1 MGWNLLEK
9 DVDTRCMVLMSQMV
23 IRLYDGK
30 EKRELTAAYKER
42 GLLAGEDC
50 AETMEEAYGLHYPGE
65 VLERYKEKIGDSI
78 RITRALAMALAQ
90 TKPFFLPGMFVGG
103 QYSGFLKEIRT
114 LAEKDLYLEGAC
126 YALEES
132 ADRMLRLQEEIQKK
146 QVKNAAQA
154 VYFLSLLPETS
165 WEYQAGILAAK
176 LSGSDKPAVFGNEG
190 LYEWI
195 AVHLSHYAKKLRKK
209 EYNVLKAVC
218 RLPDINIYAQNPVKK
233 WLLKA
238 GYTED
243 EAVYLNAFLA
253 VISKR
258 TGRDSVMAERIAL
271 ETCSRFL
278 GGVKEFPREIY
289 GLCGDMLS
297 KYRKFPIQI
306 NGNRGIVSA
315 LSQRIQPG
323 NVHAFQLLYPY
334 AGEYG
339 LDRDWIMVNLRDTKW
354 NRLLEVLDTETYP
367 AFVCENLCRR
377 PYTAAD
383 ISGVLAH
390 YKALTGKNLTER
402 FWYGGGYAKELLEK
416 LVSVKLFDLTG
427 MVRRY
432 FADYNVMEKDDLKR
446 KWRHMMTNLKD
457 AAFSLKNRESFEV
470 FQMTDAAYGIEEID
484 KVFGQ
489 NVMETAFGVRY
500 NTYSGVREMHIYHD
514 TFSDGENRLFFEW
527 VQRYVFHNWPDQ
539 FDKFA
544 EKVLLSDKAEDLMGE
559 DARKAALLLL
569 DAEGTEE
576 WKKKCLRERYLT
588 AEEYLS
594 YQKEQEK
601 LEAKRRE
608 EEEEQQRRKLEEA
621 FAQLTPGIK
630 AFSNFFSFRY
640 GKERELAGGL
650 IRDYFRKCCGQGS
663 LPVSEEEVPEL
674 LGILER
680 LAREKWMPVGELKDI
695 IAKMEVTV

>member
-1 MGWNLLEK
+1 MSWNLLEK
-9 DVDTRCMVLMSQMV
+9 DVDIRCMVLMSQMV

-30 EKRELTAAYKER
+30 EKRKLEAAYKER

-90 TKPFFLPGMFVGG
+90 TKPFFLPGMSVGG

-132 ADRMLRLQEEIQKK
+132 ADRMLRLQEKIQKK

-176 LSGSDKPAVFGNEG
+176 LSGSDKLAVFGNEG

-195 AVHLSHYAKKLRKK
+195 AVHLSYYAKKLRKK

-243 EAVYLNAFLA
+243 EVVYLNAFLA

-258 TGRDSVMAERIAL
+258 TGRDSVTAERIAL
-271 ETCSRFL
+271 GTCSRFL

-289 GLCGDMLS
+289 ILCGNMLS
-297 KYRKFPIQI
+297 RYRKFPIQI

-334 AGEYG
+334 AG
-339 LDRDWIMVNLRDTKW
+339 
-354 NRLLEVLDTETYP
+354 
-367 AFVCENLCRR
+367 
-377 PYTAAD
+377 
-383 ISGVLAH
+383 
-390 YKALTGKNLTER
+390 
-402 FWYGGGYAKELLEK
+402 
-416 LVSVKLFDLTG
+416 
-427 MVRRY
+427 
-432 FADYNVMEKDDLKR
+432 
-446 KWRHMMTNLKD
+446 
-457 AAFSLKNRESFEV
+457 
-470 FQMTDAAYGIEEID
+470 GI
-484 KVFGQ
+484 
-489 NVMETAFGVRY
+489 
-500 NTYSGVREMHIYHD
+500 
-514 TFSDGENRLFFEW
+514 
-527 VQRYVFHNWPDQ
+527 WP
-539 FDKFA
+539 
-544 EKVLLSDKAEDLMGE
+544 G
-559 DARKAALLLL
+559 
-569 DAEGTEE
+569 
-576 WKKKCLRERYLT
+576 
-588 AEEYLS
+588 
-594 YQKEQEK
+594 
-601 LEAKRRE
+601 
-608 EEEEQQRRKLEEA
+608 
-621 FAQLTPGIK
+621 
-630 AFSNFFSFRY
+630 
-640 GKERELAGGL
+640 
-650 IRDYFRKCCGQGS
+650 
-663 LPVSEEEVPEL
+663 
-674 LGILER
+674 
-680 LAREKWMPVGELKDI
+680 
-695 IAKMEVTV
+695 